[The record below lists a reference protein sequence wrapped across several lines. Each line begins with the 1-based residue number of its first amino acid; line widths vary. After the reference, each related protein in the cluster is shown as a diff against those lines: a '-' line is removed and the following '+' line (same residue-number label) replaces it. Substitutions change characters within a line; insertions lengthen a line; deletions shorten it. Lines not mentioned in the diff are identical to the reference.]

1 MQRIIA
7 VGAMVLALG
16 GCTTSPQEMRA
27 DGALKSFITP
37 KPAEQVAEC
46 ILYAWQ
52 NESLA
57 GVHYDVNLQPRPGGG
72 KSVVSASNREM
83 ADVISGKGST
93 KVEFYSSS
101 SMSWIS
107 ERRMASLKPCL

>member
-1 MQRIIA
+1 MQRIFAAGVIA
-7 VGAMVLALG
+7 LALG

-27 DGALKSFITP
+27 DGPMKTFTSA
-37 KPAEQVAEC
+37 KPEQQVAEC

-57 GVHYDVNLQPRPGGG
+57 GVHYPVSLQPKPGGG
-72 KSVVSASNREM
+72 KTVVSANYREM
-83 ADVISGKGST
+83 ADVTGGNSRT
-93 KVEFYSSS
+93 KVEFFSDS

-107 ERRMASLKPCL
+107 DRRAASVKSCL